1 MITPDISGTSCHRGR
16 WAEALALEHL
26 LEQGLT
32 LRAQNYHARCGEVDL
47 IMQDGD
53 TIVFFEVRYRA
64 DNSYLDALETIDAR
78 KCARIIKTSLHY
90 LQKHSDASKKT
101 CRFDV
106 MIILGPADNPVI
118 RWIKNAFQ
126 A

>member
-1 MITPDISGTSCHRGR
+1 VIAPLIAGTSRQRGR
-16 WAEALALEHL
+16 WAESLALGHL
-26 LEQGLT
+26 LERGLT
-32 LRAQNYHARCGEVDL
+32 LHTQNYHARCGEIDL

-64 DNSYLDALETIDAR
+64 NNLYLHALETIDAR

-90 LQKHSDASKKT
+90 LQKYRAVSKKT

-106 MIILGPADNPVI
+106 MIICGPVDNPGI

>member
-1 MITPDISGTSCHRGR
+1 MIVSKISGTSSHRGR
-16 WAEALALEHL
+16 WAECLALQHL

-32 LRAQNYHARCGEVDL
+32 LRTQNYHAKCGEIDL

-64 DNSYLDALETIDAR
+64 DNSYVDALETIDAR
-78 KCARIIKTSLHY
+78 KCIRIIKTSLHY
-90 LQKHSDASKKT
+90 LQRHSDASKKT

-106 MIILGPADNPVI
+106 MIIYGPADNPGI

>member
-1 MITPDISGTSCHRGR
+1 VIAPLIAGTSRQRGR
-16 WAEALALEHL
+16 WAESLALGHL
-26 LEQGLT
+26 LERGLT
-32 LRAQNYHARCGEVDL
+32 LHTQNYHARCGEIDL

-64 DNSYLDALETIDAR
+64 DNSYVDALETIDAR
-78 KCARIIKTSLHY
+78 KCIRIIKTSLHY
-90 LQKHSDASKKT
+90 LQRHSDASKKT

-106 MIILGPADNPVI
+106 MIICGPVDNPGI

>member
-1 MITPDISGTSCHRGR
+1 MSPVSGTSSQRGR
-16 WAEALALEHL
+16 WAESLALRHL
-26 LEQGLT
+26 QDEGLT
-32 LRAQNYHARCGEVDL
+32 LLAQNYHAKCGEIDL

-53 TIVFFEVRYRA
+53 TIVFFEVRFRA
-64 DNSYLDALETIDAR
+64 NNLYLHALETIDVR
-78 KCARIIKTSLHY
+78 KCSRIIKTSLHY
-90 LQKHSDASKKT
+90 LQKHRDASKKT

-106 MIILGPADNPVI
+106 MIIHGPAENPGI

>member
-1 MITPDISGTSCHRGR
+1 MPPVSGTTTQRGR
-16 WAEALALEHL
+16 WAESLALEHL
-26 LEQGLT
+26 QENGLI
-32 LRAQNYHARCGEVDL
+32 LLAQNYHARFGEIDL

-53 TIVFFEVRYRA
+53 TTVFFEIRYRA
-64 DNSYLDALETIDAR
+64 DNQYLHVLETIDAK
-78 KCARIIKTSLHY
+78 KCSRIIKTSMHY
-90 LQKHSDASKKT
+90 LQKHRDAFNKT

-106 MIILGPADNPVI
+106 MIIYGPSENPGI

>member
-1 MITPDISGTSCHRGR
+1 VSPVSGTSSQRGR
-16 WAEALALEHL
+16 WAESLALRHL
-26 LEQGLT
+26 QDEGLT
-32 LRAQNYHARCGEVDL
+32 LLAQNYHAKCGEIDL

-53 TIVFFEVRYRA
+53 TIVFFEVRFRA
-64 DNSYLDALETIDAR
+64 NNLYLHALETIDVR
-78 KCARIIKTSLHY
+78 KCSRIIKTSLHY
-90 LQKHSDASKKT
+90 LQKHRDASKKT

-106 MIILGPADNPVI
+106 MIIHGPAENPGI

>member
-1 MITPDISGTSCHRGR
+1 MPPVSGTSSQRGR
-16 WAEALALEHL
+16 WAESLALGHL

-32 LRAQNYHARCGEVDL
+32 LLAQNYHARCGEIDL
-47 IMQDGD
+47 IMRDGD
-53 TIVFFEVRYRA
+53 TTVFFEVRYRA
-64 DNSYLDALETIDAR
+64 DNLYLHALETIDAR
-78 KCARIIKTSLHY
+78 KCSRIIKTSLHY
-90 LQKHSDASKKT
+90 LQKHRDASKKT

-106 MIILGPADNPVI
+106 MIIHGPAENPGI